1 MLNLSGSKIIFFTLI
16 SLFCN
21 SRLLGNQGRTLV
33 LDTRPIYED
42 SMSIDLTPYM
52 SMFVDTSGHQ
62 TFSDLNSMESSF
74 VPADA
79 KTLDGF
85 SEHSSKFWLHFKMC
99 AQDQNSKW
107 YLGFLYPEVKYFKSV
122 NGGQWVVG
130 THGYN
135 IQDPTNAVRLGP
147 DLFFTIELNKDDC
160 HEYYFRC
167 SPRIFADLSQGRIKA
182 FHRSI
187 STRSYIDAVQRG
199 RIFKTL
205 PLTSILFTIFF
216 YHLILFI
223 YNGQKAFLYLAL
235 FSLGQ
240 SLVSADAG
248 GLIIDLLRVKDL
260 ALYMKIA
267 PSCIYLL
274 VGMASPFTIQY
285 LTLSPRS
292 KAWTCAS
299 LIGILWT
306 SMAVFMLIIANLNHE
321 QYLKIS
327 PIFLTLFTAG
337 TLVFLPGFLI
347 IGFTQLEKNKSQ
359 ATYYVLAFGVWTVAS
374 FIAFLFIA
382 EIIPGE
388 STLALGHTGYK
399 LGELGNIGATA
410 GMLLFSFGLARQ
422 FKTLQEERAEADKQK
437 ALSDQFR
444 MLDQKEA
451 DRLRELDRFK
461 SQLYTNITHEFRT
474 PLTVISG
481 MADQLPRDSQA
492 KELINRNADQL
503 LDLVNQM
510 LDLSKIDA
518 GKLVPVIS
526 QMDIIPIL
534 KYYSEEYIRFA
545 TSKDKHFQLELM
557 DDVVWMDIDPD
568 LLGRICHNLVHNAI
582 KFSPQ
587 NGQVKMRV
595 EKVEDSRKLQLTIS
609 DQGRGIP
616 VADIDRIFDRFYQVD
631 TSNTRHG
638 EGTGIGLAIVKEITQ
653 LLNGTILVDS
663 KEHIGST
670 FTLTLPIEHSG
681 DIIGWSPGSKRNHD
695 NFTTLQEEN
704 GQPSTAFKIL
714 IVEDHSD
721 VRAYLTQLIDNT
733 YHIDQADNGRTGLS
747 LAFDLIP
754 DLIISDVM
762 MPEIDG
768 FKFCETIKKDP
779 RTSHIPVIL
788 LTAKSTQ
795 EDKLDG
801 LQGGA
806 DAYLV
811 KPFDKRELFLRI
823 EKLLEHREKVRQ
835 YYQQFQMLPQ
845 HEIKENK
852 FLQKVRKEIESNLCN
867 EQYQIEDLA
876 HGVNLGRV
884 QLYRKLKALTGKSYT
899 QLLREMRIS
908 RAKDLLKKTD
918 KTISEIAFEVG
929 FNDRSYFGK
938 VFKKEVGMNAS
949 EYRSQTP

>member
-1 MLNLSGSKIIFFTLI
+1 MGSLDKRSKIILSLGPIFLVFFCMFNI
-16 SLFCN
+16 SPKDKMH
-21 SRLLGNQGRTLV
+21 RLNNLSLPEG
-33 LDTRPIYED
+33 
-42 SMSIDLTPYM
+42 
-52 SMFVDTSGHQ
+52 
-62 TFSDLNSMESSF
+62 SDLFIDSLLTRDTPIALELSNHLKYLYDTTGKLTFEDIASGPSSF
-74 VPADA
+74 GPKQAKFHLFHADNIWMR
-79 KTLDGF
+79 LDLKSGTIPTT
-85 SEHSSKFWLHFKMC
+85 
-99 AQDQNSKW
+99 W
-107 YLGFLYPEVKYFKSV
+107 YLGTASKTTEYFTKT
-122 NGGQWVVG
+122 NQGLWQKDTVG
-130 THGYN
+130 TDIKNSSNLFHIVSN
-135 IQDPTNAVRLGP
+135 PFIQV
-147 DLFFTIELNKDDC
+147 DLPSNSDVTLILKP
-160 HEYYFRC
+160 
-167 SPRIFADLSQGRIKA
+167 SPRNLYLIGNNQLWRFSGVLANQEYIYEHQIARLKEQFPVIF
-182 FHRSI
+182 
-187 STRSYIDAVQRG
+187 
-199 RIFKTL
+199 
-205 PLTSILFTIFF
+205 ILFVVMI
-216 YHLILFI
+216 YHLILYFFNKEVSYLLLGLSALANIINIAYDNDFLFQLFESRNIGFFGSLSAGVIYSSQLIVIPFI
-223 YNGQKAFLYLAL
+223 ISYLKISYRSFVSKLLWAWVCFILIYWIIFYILSWAGNDAL
-235 FSLGQ
+235 VVLESTQRTYPIIIL
-240 SLVSADAG
+240 STN
-248 GLIIDLLRVKDL
+248 LIILTVIIDQLLKKNSN
-260 ALYMKIA
+260 AT
-267 PSCIYLL
+267 YLL
-274 VGMASPFTIQY
+274 VGYGTICIGNILTVFFHLSYFSLEFHNLPIAMGY
-285 LTLSPRS
+285 LFFAFGLSHSFKQSQDREIE
-292 KAWTCAS
+292 AS
-299 LIGILWT
+299 LR
-306 SMAVFMLIIANLNHE
+306 A
-321 QYLKIS
+321 IS
-327 PIFLTLFTAG
+327 ADQQNQI
-337 TLVFLPGFLI
+337 
-347 IGFTQLEKNKSQ
+347 
-359 ATYYVLAFGVWTVAS
+359 
-374 FIAFLFIA
+374 
-382 EIIPGE
+382 
-388 STLALGHTGYK
+388 
-399 LGELGNIGATA
+399 NI
-410 GMLLFSFGLARQ
+410 
-422 FKTLQEERAEADKQK
+422 
-437 ALSDQFR
+437 
-444 MLDQKEA
+444 KEA
-451 DRLRELDRFK
+451 DRLRELNQFK

-534 KYYSEEYIRFA
+534 KYYSEGYVRFA

-595 EKVEDSRKLQLTIS
+595 EKVEDGQKLQLTIS

-638 EGTGIGLAIVKEITQ
+638 EGTGIGLALVKEITQ

-670 FTLTLPIEHSG
+670 FTVTLPIENSG
-681 DIIGWSPGSKRNHD
+681 EIIGWSPGSKRNHD
-695 NFTTLQEEN
+695 NFTTMQKEN

-721 VRAYLTQLIDNT
+721 VRAYLTQLINDT
-733 YHIDQADNGRTGLS
+733 YHVDQADNGRTGLS

-801 LQGGA
+801 ILGGA

-845 HEIKENK
+845 EEIKENK
-852 FLQKVRKEIESNLCN
+852 FLQKVRNEIEANLSN
-867 EQYQIEDLA
+867 EQYQIEELA
-876 HGVNLGRV
+876 QGVHLGRV

-918 KTISEIAFEVG
+918 KTTSEIAFEVG
-929 FNDRSYFGK
+929 FKDRSYFGK

-949 EYRSQTP
+949 EFRSQIH